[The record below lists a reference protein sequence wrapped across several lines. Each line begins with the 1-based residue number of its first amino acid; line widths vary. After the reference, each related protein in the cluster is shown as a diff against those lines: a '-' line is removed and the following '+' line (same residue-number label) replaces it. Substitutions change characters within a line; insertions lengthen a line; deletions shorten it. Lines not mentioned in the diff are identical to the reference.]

1 VLPHELTRA
10 RERQKWR
17 PIVGLG
23 CSGLVLLK
31 GICCVKTGAL
41 NIVIASHEGELYY
54 DLLDD
59 LPGVTITRCER
70 DDALRYAADMD
81 IFFGPPSVEL
91 IEAAPRLKWIQAPSA
106 GVEFVANIPK
116 LANSDVLLTNARGAH
131 GASIGEHTIGLL
143 LALTRHIPESVRQQ
157 ERHVFDR
164 TVLYRVCREIGGMT
178 MGIIGFGA
186 LGRGIAQRALA
197 MEMNVIAVDA
207 QAVDGGGLIERVW
220 PASRLDDLLK
230 QSDVVVVATPYTAE
244 TANLLDAG
252 KLAKMKD
259 DAYLIV
265 VSRGGIVNEEALV
278 DALQRGR
285 LAGAAL
291 DVTKPEPPDPDSPL
305 WDCPNLLL
313 TPHTAGASQRK
324 ERRVVEIF
332 KENIQRF
339 QKGEPLLNLIDKT
352 RGY

>member
-1 VLPHELTRA
+1 MENGHLKIVL
-10 RERQKWR
+10 
-17 PIVGLG
+17 
-23 CSGLVLLK
+23 
-31 GICCVKTGAL
+31 
-41 NIVIASHEGELYY
+41 ASHEGELYY

-59 LPGVTITRCER
+59 LPGVTIVRCER
-70 DDALRYAADMD
+70 DEALQHAADMD
-81 IFFGPPSVEL
+81 VFFGPPSVEL

-106 GVEFVANIPK
+106 GVEFVATIPK
-116 LANSDVLLTNARGAH
+116 LANSDVLLTNTRGAH

-143 LALTRHIPESVRQQ
+143 LAMTRHIPESVRQQ
-157 ERHVFDR
+157 DRHVFDR
-164 TVLYRVCREIGGMT
+164 SVLYRLCREIGGLT

-197 MEMNVIAVDA
+197 MEMQVIAVDA
-207 QAVDGGGLIERVW
+207 QAVDGGGLIDSVW
-220 PASRLDDLLK
+220 PASRLDDLLVD
-230 QSDVVVVATPYTAE
+230 SDVVVVAAPYTAE
-244 TANLLDAG
+244 TANLLDADR
-252 KLAKMKD
+252 LAKMKP

-265 VSRGGIVNEEALV
+265 VSRGGIVDEGALVEALEN
-278 DALQRGR
+278 GR

-291 DVTKPEPPDPDSPL
+291 DVTKPEPPAPDSPL
-305 WDCPNLLL
+305 WDCPHLLL

-339 QKGEPLLNLIDKT
+339 QKGEPLLNLVDKT

>member
-1 VLPHELTRA
+1 MENGET
-10 RERQKWR
+10 
-17 PIVGLG
+17 
-23 CSGLVLLK
+23 LK
-31 GICCVKTGAL
+31 
-41 NIVIASHEGELYY
+41 IVIASHEGELFY

-59 LPGVTITRCER
+59 LPGVSISRCER
-70 DDALRYAADMD
+70 DEALQHAADMD
-81 IFFGPPSVEL
+81 IFFGPPSVDL
-91 IEAAPRLKWIQAPSA
+91 VQSAPNLKWIQAPSA
-106 GVEFVANIPK
+106 GVEFVANIPE
-116 LANSDVLLTNARGAH
+116 LASSEVMLTNTRGAH

-143 LALTRHIPESVRQQ
+143 LAMTRHIPASIKQQ
-157 ERHVFDR
+157 QQHQFDR
-164 TVLYRVCREIGGMT
+164 TILYRICREIGGMT

-197 MEMNVIAVDA
+197 MEMDVIAVDA
-207 QAVDGGGLIERVW
+207 QAVDGGGLIESVW
-220 PASRLDDLLK
+220 PPSRLDDLLA

-244 TANLLDAG
+244 TANLLDAE
-252 KLAKMKD
+252 KLAMMKD

-278 DALQRGR
+278 DALKNGK

-291 DVTKPEPPDPDSPL
+291 DVTKPEPPNPDSPL
-305 WDCPNLLL
+305 WECPNLLL

-332 KENIQRF
+332 RENIQRF
-339 QKGEPLLNLIDKT
+339 QKGEPLVNLVDKT